1 MNKEGKRILRKV
13 GNLKDILKGKKIA
26 SVDFGFKRLGVAVSD
41 VLHISI
47 TPLKVFDF
55 TSAKFWDEFV
65 FFLQREKID
74 AIVVGYPFREDGKE
88 NEVAKAI
95 DEFIDILNQKVDLPI
110 FKFDESF
117 STKRA
122 EKLMIELGK
131 KKKERRKKEN
141 KDLISAALILRDFIE
156 INNL

>member
-1 MNKEGKRILRKV
+1 MDSLREA
-13 GNLKDILKGKKIA
+13 LKGKRLA
-26 SVDFGFKRLGVAVSD
+26 AVDFGFKRLGVAICD
-41 VLHISI
+41 EFHISI
-47 TPLKVFDF
+47 TPKKVFDF
-55 TSAKFWDEFV
+55 SLQNFWVEFV
-65 FFLQREKID
+65 NYLINERIG

-88 NEVAKAI
+88 NEVANAI
-95 DEFIDILNQKVDLPI
+95 DEFINSLKQKLDLPI

-131 KKKERRKKEN
+131 KKKDRRKKEN

-156 INNL
+156 ANNL